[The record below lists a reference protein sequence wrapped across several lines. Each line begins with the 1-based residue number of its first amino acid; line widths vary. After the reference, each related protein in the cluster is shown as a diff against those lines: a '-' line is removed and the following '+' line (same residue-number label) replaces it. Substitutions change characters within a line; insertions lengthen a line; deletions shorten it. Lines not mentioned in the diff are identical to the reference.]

1 MNSHFNAFLRTFIY
15 WTYKLSYIICKHNT
29 SEIIN
34 RKWVGISRQQPIIKT
49 KNKTMKKIVP
59 QIRLEL
65 TPAIPGRRGF

>member
-1 MNSHFNAFLRTFIY
+1 MIKVNSHFNAFLRTFIY

-49 KNKTMKKIVP
+49 KNKTMKKIILLSSVIKY
-59 QIRLEL
+59 QFTL
-65 TPAIPGRRGF
+65 